1 MLISRAIH
9 IENENVNL
17 EKGAME
23 VDPTQSACLRASLG
37 ATAIRNMNPFSEQYK
52 SLNNIALLR
61 ILERS
66 TEYQPLAVEAAQL
79 ELTFRKLSNEELD
92 AEKVGLALEKEREQI
107 ARQREISSRIKRITS
122 PLWNYFRT
130 VQIFLNRFINPSLLA
145 QWMIAIGAFIS
156 LVAYG
161 FIVGIPMY
169 FMGVIIYWTTIEHVI
184 DKITWTVLPIILFV
198 VLVKMIYVV

>member
-1 MLISRAIH
+1 
-9 IENENVNL
+9 
-17 EKGAME
+17 
-23 VDPTQSACLRASLG
+23 
-37 ATAIRNMNPFSEQYK
+37 MNPFSEQYK

-66 TEYQPLAVEAAQL
+66 AEYQPLAVEAAQL

-92 AEKVGLALEKEREQI
+92 AERVGLELEKEREQI

-169 FMGVIIYWTTIEHVI
+169 FIGVIIYWTTIEHVI
-184 DKITWTVLPIILFV
+184 DKIAWTVLPIILFV